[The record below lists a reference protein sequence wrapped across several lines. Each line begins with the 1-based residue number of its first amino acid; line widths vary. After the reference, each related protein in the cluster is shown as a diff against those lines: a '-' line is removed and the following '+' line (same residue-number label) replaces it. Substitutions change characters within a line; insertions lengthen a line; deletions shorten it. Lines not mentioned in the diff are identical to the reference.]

1 MVGWKRKLTSELY
14 LNLSDKKGD
23 FFFLEICLFA
33 LLPRQVDVMLYSYL
47 YNLTGLNVMVSKK
60 RPVNHTPEI
69 KTREGCQC
77 IELE

>member
-1 MVGWKRKLTSELY
+1 MLICFVA
-14 LNLSDKKGD
+14 KGS
-23 FFFLEICLFA
+23 
-33 LLPRQVDVMLYSYL
+33 LLGEQEVMLYSYL

-69 KTREGCQC
+69 KAREGRQC